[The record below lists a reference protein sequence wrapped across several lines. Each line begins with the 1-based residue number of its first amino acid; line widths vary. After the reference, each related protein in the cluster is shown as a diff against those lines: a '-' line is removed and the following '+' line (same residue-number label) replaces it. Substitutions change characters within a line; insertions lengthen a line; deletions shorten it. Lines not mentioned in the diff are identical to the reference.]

1 MSDENVSDSFRKVE
15 TNQHDHEAN
24 LDVVFGEI
32 NENGPDYHAVGGLGA
47 TALMLKTNL
56 GLGVLSIPAIFD
68 TLGMI
73 PGVICIIA
81 MAAITGWS
89 QYMIGVFKR
98 NHPEVYGIEDVAGM
112 LWGSFARE
120 FIGGAFFIFWIFVA
134 ASGMLSVSIALNAL
148 STHATCTAV
157 FVAVAAIIAYMFSSI
172 QTLGRITWLAW
183 VGVAGIITAILTLT
197 IAVGVQGKPVSAP
210 AQEGPWKSDFKLF
223 GSPSFTDAISACSS
237 LVFAFAGTPGYFNII
252 SEMRDPR
259 KYSRSVFLSQGF
271 ITAIYIAIGIVV
283 YYFCGS
289 YVASPAL
296 GSAGATMKKVCYGL
310 ALPGLLVS
318 TISCSLIFQQNSS
331 SFVFS
336 VDLST
341 LHLTRR
347 LTGSFGSAVPS
358 QSSSA
363 PTSSLALSLFSPFG
377 IMWIYDNWHKGK
389 IHKSPRWI
397 LMASWS
403 FFIIIIGSFLMV
415 AGTYGSI
422 VAIID
427 SQAQVLVILQPSATT
442 PPGVPGSSTQDRD
455 LCEKESLRRGDLCED
470 RTDTPPTCAR
480 HQILSANK
488 RSINSGFTGEFLGN
502 SEQSIRIW
510 T

>member
-1 MSDENVSDSFRKVE
+1 
-15 TNQHDHEAN
+15 
-24 LDVVFGEI
+24 
-32 NENGPDYHAVGGLGA
+32 
-47 TALMLKTNL
+47 ML
-56 GLGVLSIPAIFD
+56 V
-68 TLGMI
+68 
-73 PGVICIIA
+73 
-81 MAAITGWS
+81 
-89 QYMIGVFKR
+89 
-98 NHPEVYGIEDVAGM
+98 
-112 LWGSFARE
+112 
-120 FIGGAFFIFWIFVA
+120 
-134 ASGMLSVSIALNAL
+134 
-148 STHATCTAV
+148 
-157 FVAVAAIIAYMFSSI
+157 
-172 QTLGRITWLAW
+172 
-183 VGVAGIITAILTLT
+183 LTLT

-318 TISCSLIFQQNSS
+318 TILLSHVSKRSIAGLVISNIFHSFQQNSS

-363 PTSSLALSLFSPFG
+363 PTSSLALSLFS
-377 IMWIYDNWHKGK
+377 
-389 IHKSPRWI
+389 
-397 LMASWS
+397 
-403 FFIIIIGSFLMV
+403 V
-415 AGTYGSI
+415 
-422 VAIID
+422 V
-427 SQAQVLVILQPSATT
+427 
-442 PPGVPGSSTQDRD
+442 
-455 LCEKESLRRGDLCED
+455 
-470 RTDTPPTCAR
+470 
-480 HQILSANK
+480 
-488 RSINSGFTGEFLGN
+488 
-502 SEQSIRIW
+502 
-510 T
+510 

>member
-318 TISCSLIFQQNSS
+318 TILLSHLPAKFLFLRLLRGSKHLTSNSKTHWIVWLSCTFTVIICAYIIASAIPIFGGLISLIGALFGTFFNFQ
-331 SFVFS
+331 
-336 VDLST
+336 
-341 LHLTRR
+341 
-347 LTGSFGSAVPS
+347 
-358 QSSSA
+358 
-363 PTSSLALSLFSPFG
+363 PFG

-427 SQAQVLVILQPSATT
+427 SYKTS
-442 PPGVPGSSTQDRD
+442 GGSRAF
-455 LCEKESLRRGDLCED
+455 
-470 RTDTPPTCAR
+470 TCAD
-480 HQILSANK
+480 
-488 RSINSGFTGEFLGN
+488 NSN
-502 SEQSIRIW
+502 S

>member
-1 MSDENVSDSFRKVE
+1 MSDEFVSDPFRKAE
-15 TNQHDHEAN
+15 TNQQDHEAN

-56 GLGVLSIPAIFD
+56 GLWCVLSIPAIFD

-81 MAAITGWS
+81 MASITGWS

-120 FIGGAFFIFWIFVA
+120 LIWWRILHFLIFPSLDLWLA

-157 FVAVAAIIAYMFSSI
+157 FVAVAAIIAFMFSSI
-172 QTLGRITWLAW
+172 QTLGL
-183 VGVAGIITAILTLT
+183 LTLT

-210 AQEGPWKSDFKLF
+210 AQEGPW
-223 GSPSFTDAISACSS
+223 
-237 LVFAFAGTPGYFNII
+237 N
-252 SEMRDPR
+252 
-259 KYSRSVFLSQGF
+259 QGF

-318 TISCSLIFQQNSS
+318 TILLSHLPAKFMFLRLLRGSKQPYLQLKDSLDRLAQLYFHSHH
-331 SFVFS
+331 
-336 VDLST
+336 LL
-341 LHLTRR
+341 LHHR
-347 LTGSFGSAVPS
+347 
-358 QSSSA
+358 
-363 PTSSLALSLFSPFG
+363 
-377 IMWIYDNWHKGK
+377 
-389 IHKSPRWI
+389 
-397 LMASWS
+397 
-403 FFIIIIGSFLMV
+403 
-415 AGTYGSI
+415 
-422 VAIID
+422 
-427 SQAQVLVILQPSATT
+427 
-442 PPGVPGSSTQDRD
+442 
-455 LCEKESLRRGDLCED
+455 
-470 RTDTPPTCAR
+470 
-480 HQILSANK
+480 
-488 RSINSGFTGEFLGN
+488 
-502 SEQSIRIW
+502 
-510 T
+510 